1 MALDQAHDEAQ
12 MGFLDHLEELRRRLF
27 VSAAAI
33 MAAGIGVFAAK
44 DWVFDRILF
53 GPRNWTSSA
62 TAVGVPCPTPSALG
76 TRCAWSASPT
86 N

>member
-1 MALDQAHDEAQ
+1 MTDICAMALDQAHDEAQ

-33 MAAGIGVFAAK
+33 LAAGIGVFVGK

-53 GPRNWTSSA
+53 GPSFFKPASRRVQEHVQCTK
-62 TAVGVPCPTPSALG
+62 ALYK
-76 TRCAWSASPT
+76 C
-86 N
+86 